1 MRMRTIGVWSWLPTA
16 LLVLGVGPSGTA
28 AAEIYAWRT
37 DDGGYAFTDD
47 AKAIPPRYR
56 DRADVRPGGSLRDY
70 ARFTPRDDAASRDY
84 AQRLAERLAALR
96 ERNAVRATDHEPQ
109 AEAAR
114 ERVTLRTGRGSGV
127 DITSEG
133 SDEPVVIETVFMRRD
148 GSAVVQ
154 PVRVTRRGD
163 RIIAIEM
170 PRNRQWNIND
180 FHDEADLERELV
192 E

>member
-1 MRMRTIGVWSWLPTA
+1 MRMQTSGVWSWLPTA
-16 LLVLGVGPSGTA
+16 ALVLGVGLSGTA
-28 AAEIYAWRT
+28 SAEIYAWRT
-37 DDGGYAFTDD
+37 EDGGYAFTDD

-56 DRADVRPGGSLRDY
+56 DQAEVRPGGSLRSY

-84 AQRLAERLAALR
+84 AQRLSERLAALR
-96 ERNAVRATDHEPQ
+96 DRNADPGEEPEA
-109 AEAAR
+109 AEAGR
-114 ERVTLRTGRGSGV
+114 ESVTLRTGRGSSV
-127 DITSEG
+127 DITSEAG
-133 SDEPVVIETVFMRRD
+133 DEPVVIETVFMRRD

-154 PVRVTRRGD
+154 PVRVTRRGE
-163 RIIAIEM
+163 RIIAIEK

>member
-1 MRMRTIGVWSWLPTA
+1 MRMRTSGVWSWLPTA
-16 LLVLGVGPSGTA
+16 ALALGVGLSGTA
-28 AAEIYAWRT
+28 TAEIWAWRT
-37 DDGGYAFTDD
+37 EDGGYAFTDD

-56 DRADVRPGGSLRDY
+56 DQAEVRPGGSLRGY
-70 ARFTPRDDAASRDY
+70 QRFTPRDDGASRDY
-84 AQRLAERLAALR
+84 AARLAERLEHLR
-96 ERNAVRATDHEPQ
+96 ELNAAPASEPEPP

-114 ERVTLRTGRGSGV
+114 EGVTLRTGRGSGV
-127 DITSEG
+127 DITSEAG
-133 SDEPVVIETVFMRRD
+133 DEPVVVETVFMRRD

-163 RIIAIEM
+163 RILAIEK